1 MTSLFS
7 QEEVTKRYGYERFLE
22 GENQGMKKG
31 MSKASENIAVKLLKG
46 NMDAAQV
53 ATVTELPLSRIREL
67 SKTL

>member
-22 GENQGMKKG
+22 GQN
-31 MSKASENIAVKLLKG
+31 KASENIALSMLKE
-46 NMDAAQV
+46 NMNADMV
-53 ATVTELPLSRIREL
+53 AKHTKLPLSRVIEL